1 VESTRQVIL
10 DLLRRRKQATVEDLT
25 QALSL
30 APATIRRHL
39 DILMRD
45 SYVAV
50 DQVRRET
57 GRPHYVFSLTDAG
70 EDLFPKNYVRLTNR
84 LIEEIVALEADET
97 KGKDGAEIADLVFEK
112 MAERLAQTYASR
124 VTGETL
130 GERVAQVAELLS
142 DEGLTL
148 DWQAGDEGFLLLG
161 YGCPCRRVAD
171 SHSQMCSHDRRL
183 LTQLLDADV
192 EFVDPSTVGAESYC
206 AYRITERAGARS
218 GAL

>member
-10 DLLRRRKQATVEDLT
+10 DLLRRRKQATVEELT

-84 LIEEIVALEADET
+84 LIEEIVGLESDET

-112 MAERLAQTYASR
+112 MAERLAQTYAAR

-130 GERVAQVAELLS
+130 EERVAQVAELLS

-192 EFVDPSTVGAESYC
+192 EFVDPSTVGVESYC
-206 AYRITERAGARS
+206 AYRIRERAGARS

>member
-25 QALSL
+25 QALGL

-57 GRPHYVFSLTDAG
+57 GRPHYVFSLTDVG

-84 LIEEIVALEADET
+84 LIEEIMALESSET
-97 KGKDGAEIADLVFEK
+97 KGKNGAEIADLVFQK
-112 MAERLAQTYASR
+112 MAERLAQTYAAR

-130 GERVAQVAELLS
+130 EERVAQVAELLAA
-142 DEGLTL
+142 EGHTL
-148 DWQAGDEGFLLLG
+148 DWREADEGFLLLG

-171 SHSQMCSHDRRL
+171 SHSQMCSHDQHL
-183 LTQLLDADV
+183 LTRLLDADV
-192 EFVDPSTVGAESYC
+192 EFVKPSAVGVESYC
-206 AYRITERAGARS
+206 AYLIRERAGARS

>member
-25 QALSL
+25 HALGL

-57 GRPHYVFSLTDAG
+57 GRPHYVFSLTDVG

-84 LIEEIVALEADET
+84 LIEEIVALESSET
-97 KGKDGAEIADLVFEK
+97 KGKNGAEIADLVFEK

-130 GERVAQVAELLS
+130 EEKVAQVAELLAE
-142 DEGLTL
+142 EGLTF
-148 DWQAGDEGFLLLG
+148 DWEEGDEGFLLLG
-161 YGCPCRRVAD
+161 YGCPCRRVSD
-171 SHSQMCSHDRRL
+171 SHSQMCSHDRHL

-192 EFVDPSTVGAESYC
+192 EFVEPSTVGAESYC
-206 AYRITERAGARS
+206 AYRIRERAGTRL
-218 GAL
+218 GTL